1 MKNMALR
8 RRFWKTAAHLLF
20 MIKKDR
26 LDNIFRIDAITFAP
40 LRQLDPDLPE
50 MVWEIIIR
58 YRPRVPANQ
67 WEAVREFT
75 ISNAIQMKPRTFEA
89 ARRLMT
95 MSARFTVWVWTTSGT
110 DLTPERVFTENNVY
124 RYLQAC
130 LAGHSESQRWGIVR
144 QLAIIALV
152 LTGVRIAPMP
162 SLKRRTSLR
171 PFTPAE
177 VVSLHS
183 WAASLTTELKRHN
196 AWALLGLAGGAGLR
210 VAEITD
216 ARLGDVDITDG
227 RVFVNIHGD
236 NARRVAVRH
245 PWNKTLLRAVE
256 GHTNPDEYFFNK
268 TRADEYR
275 PRIIQ
280 SFLTANP
287 GMVRATASRLRNG
300 WIVTQI
306 DNGLPVRVLIAIA
319 GFNDVVALSRHIAHT
334 QEFDVNDYLGLI
346 IGEEVAR

>member
-1 MKNMALR
+1 MKNVALR
-8 RRFWKTAAHLLF
+8 WRFRKTAAHLLF
-20 MIKKDR
+20 MTKKDR

-58 YRPRVPANQ
+58 YRPRLPANQ
-67 WEAVREFT
+67 WEAVREFA
-75 ISNAIQMKPRTFEA
+75 ISNAIQMKPRTFEV

-95 MSARFTVWVWTTSGT
+95 MSARFTAWVWTTSGIE
-110 DLTPERVFTENNVY
+110 LTPERVYTENNVY

-130 LAGHSESQRWGIVR
+130 LTGHSESQRWGIVR

-152 LTGVRIAPMP
+152 LTGKRIAPMP

-210 VAEITD
+210 SSEIID
-216 ARLGDVDITDG
+216 ARIGDVEIIDG
-227 RVFVNIHGD
+227 RVFANVRGE
-236 NARRVAVRH
+236 NARRVPVRH
-245 PWNKTLLRAVE
+245 PWSNTLLRAVE
-256 GHTNPDEYFFNK
+256 GHTDPDEYFFNK
-268 TRADEYR
+268 TRVDEYR

-280 SFLTANP
+280 TFLTDNP
-287 GMVRATASRLRNG
+287 GMIRATAARLRNG

-306 DNGLPVRVLIAIA
+306 DNGLPASVLITIA
-319 GFNDVVALSRHIAHT
+319 GVKHLAALTHHMPHT
-334 QEFDVNDYLGLI
+334 LEFDVNNYLGLI